1 MQAAFSVQLGI
12 YHHTDQGEYRGRE
25 GDVAIPADLVDI
37 VTGVHGF
44 DQRAVVQH
52 RKRRAAEAA
61 ATATAPAPLSPLD
74 LIQRYDFPAGNG
86 AGQTVAIAE
95 FGQPER
101 GKHVIAPI
109 YYPGDAPALNAKY
122 GIAAP
127 NVNIKALNV
136 KPLTPA
142 QYDKLPAAERNVSWD
157 MTAEVTMDIQIVA
170 ALCPAATVNV
180 YFASFDQK
188 GWIDLL
194 DAVVADAAS
203 IPVSLSISW
212 GLAEDSTDW
221 TVSALQAISQRLQIL
236 AMHGVTTCVSSGDDG
251 SGDQI
256 NDGRGHVNFPASS
269 PFVLAVGGT
278 MLTTDTPPQEV
289 TWWESPGTRSGG
301 GGATGGGVSVL
312 FDRPSWQTVS
322 IASINPSA
330 RDGRVMPDVA
340 ALAGAPTFDLL
351 MAGQSAPDG
360 GTSAATPLWAALLAR
375 VNTSLPAA
383 KRQRFLT
390 PLLYAA
396 NGTTTV
402 GDVGCR
408 DIVSGNNIS
417 NPQPGK
423 GYAAGAGFDAATGWG
438 VPIDS
443 KLLDVLQ
450 SV

>member
-1 MQAAFSVQLGI
+1 
-12 YHHTDQGEYRGRE
+12 
-25 GDVAIPADLVDI
+25 
-37 VTGVHGF
+37 
-44 DQRAVVQH
+44 
-52 RKRRAAEAA
+52 
-61 ATATAPAPLSPLD
+61 
-74 LIQRYDFPAGNG
+74 
-86 AGQTVAIAE
+86 
-95 FGQPER
+95 
-101 GKHVIAPI
+101 
-109 YYPGDAPALNAKY
+109 
-122 GIAAP
+122 
-127 NVNIKALNV
+127 
-136 KPLTPA
+136 PA
-142 QYDKLPAAERNVSWD
+142 QYNQLPASAQQISWD
-157 MTAEVTMDIQIVA
+157 MSAEVTMDIQIVA

-180 YFASFDQK
+180 YFATFDQK

-256 NDGRGHVNFPASS
+256 DDGRGHVNFPASS

-278 MLTTDTPPQEV
+278 MLTTDSPAQEV

-322 IASINPSA
+322 VESINPNA

-340 ALAGAPTFDLL
+340 ALAGAPMYELL
-351 MAGQSAPDG
+351 MAGKPMPDG

-375 VNTSLPAA
+375 VNAGLPAA
-383 KRQRFLT
+383 RRQRFLT

-396 NGTTTV
+396 SGATTV
-402 GDVGCR
+402 GAAGCR
-408 DIVSGNNIS
+408 DIVSGDNIS
-417 NPQPGK
+417 SPQPGK
-423 GYAAGAGFDAATGWG
+423 GYAAGVGFDAATGWG
-438 VPIDS
+438 VPIGS
-443 KLLDVLQ
+443 KLLSILQ
-450 SV
+450 AV